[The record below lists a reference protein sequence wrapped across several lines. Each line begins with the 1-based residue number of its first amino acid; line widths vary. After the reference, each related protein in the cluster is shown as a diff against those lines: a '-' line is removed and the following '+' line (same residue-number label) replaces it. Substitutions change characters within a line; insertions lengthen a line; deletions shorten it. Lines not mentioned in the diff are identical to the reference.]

1 MSDLCKRLEEAA
13 PKLRQGCG
21 ALEHGADERRERPR
35 KDRKRSHRR
44 SEARTLVRRSEMSDD
59 ERLRL
64 TYLLFGNDE
73 PDTKRDKMILSQTVA
88 RAAAEIAAITTESQ
102 ISLAINQEIRAPSLP
117 EREPGEQMVLAEAE
131 FWRKDDGIDSDIR
144 RDALR
149 NAAAAIRARKP

>member
-1 MSDLCKRLEEAA
+1 
-13 PKLRQGCG
+13 
-21 ALEHGADERRERPR
+21 
-35 KDRKRSHRR
+35 
-44 SEARTLVRRSEMSDD
+44 MSDD

-88 RAAAEIAAITTESQ
+88 RAAAEIAAMTTESQ
-102 ISLAINQEIRAPSLP
+102 ISLAIKQEIRAAVLA
-117 EREPGEQMVLAEAE
+117 EREACEQMVLAEAE

-149 NAAAAIRARKP
+149 HAAAAIRARKP